1 MTNGPLPETTA
12 PESRKDS
19 FISLRWWWQKWVI
32 VWDFR
37 PKTSLLP
44 PWPFCNK
51 FLTFLQ
57 QVFPYLYLD
66 IHNILRHISRIIVKM
81 SSTCQGIS
89 WDSPIRW
96 MSHRLSPRRSRCS
109 RSFRP
114 PTTLVPPTIEKPGSA
129 LGEHGD
135 RAQKHNTQLLVYSVY
150 SVYINDYKS
159 LKHDYVIQCIY
170 VLNMFEWSYS

>member
-1 MTNGPLPETTA
+1 MGPYQKQLPQKVARTRLSLCVGGGKNESLFET
-12 PESRKDS
+12 SD
-19 FISLRWWWQKWVI
+19 LRLVCFLL
-32 VWDFR
+32 DLFA
-37 PKTSLLP
+37 TS
-44 PWPFCNK
+44 
-51 FLTFLQ
+51 
-57 QVFPYLYLD
+57 FPYLYLD
-66 IHNILRHISRIIVKM
+66 IHNISRHISRIIVKM

-135 RAQKHNTQLLVYSVY
+135 RAPKHNTQLLVYSVY
-150 SVYINDYKS
+150 INGYKS
-159 LKHDYVIQCIY
+159 LKHDYAIQCIY
-170 VLNMFEWSYS
+170 VLNMFKWSYS

>member
-19 FISLRWWWQKWVI
+19 FISLRWWWQKWVT

-37 PKTSLLP
+37 PKTSFLP

-51 FLTFLQ
+51 C
-57 QVFPYLYLD
+57 FP
-66 IHNILRHISRIIVKM
+66 ICIWIFTISIRHMSGIIVKM

-89 WDSPIRW
+89 WDLPIRW

-135 RAQKHNTQLLVYSVY
+135 RAPKHNMIAYSVY
-150 SVYINDYKS
+150 SVYIN
-159 LKHDYVIQCIY
+159 H
-170 VLNMFEWSYS
+170 